1 MEAALLERQRV
12 WRDPGAPG
20 RTLVPFTVQGS
31 SRAADHTGFE
41 IPEYGL
47 LLDAGLPTRR
57 QPRAVIITHTHTD
70 HCGNLPRIC
79 MGTTDT
85 FNVFC
90 PEQAVEPLQNMLAA
104 TACLRACSMR
114 LVWNSALFTGQIVS
128 LAPADGDQPLCTMYE
143 RGQTPSRQ
151 PDPAKRRK
159 TFQPGEFHPNTP
171 AVCKKLFVRAVPLKH
186 SIATNGYIISEERKG
201 LKPEYKGKTQAD
213 LDAMRKEGV
222 DLNCTR
228 LVPMLAFLCDCTS
241 DSAVEMIRMLRDA
254 PPRVIMVECT
264 YIDDAD
270 TEQAVSRKHVLWSR
284 IRDATQE
291 LPNVVFLLIH
301 FSNRYHEGT
310 RLADWA
316 KTLPPNVHAF
326 L

>member
-12 WRDPGAPG
+12 WRDRGAPG
-20 RTLVPFTVQGS
+20 RKKVPFSIQGGS
-31 SRAADHTGFE
+31 WAADYTGFYV
-41 IPEYGL
+41 PDWGL
-47 LLDAGLPTRR
+47 FLDAGLPSRV
-57 QPRAVIITHTHTD
+57 QPRAVIVTHTHTD
-70 HCGNLPRIC
+70 HCGHLARIC
-79 MGTTDT
+79 MGTQDD

-90 PEQAVEPLQNMLAA
+90 HEQAVEPLQNMLEA
-104 TACLRACSMR
+104 TTRLRACSMR
-114 LVWNSALFTGQIVS
+114 VGWNSALFTGKIVS
-128 LAPADGDQPLCTMYE
+128 LAPADGEQPLCTVYE

-151 PDPAKRRK
+151 ADLAKRRK
-159 TFQPGEFHPNTP
+159 TFQPGGFHPNTP
-171 AVCKKLFVRAVPLKH
+171 TACKNLFVRAVPLKH
-186 SIATNGYIISEERKG
+186 SIPTNGYIISEERKG
-201 LKPEYKGKTQAD
+201 LKPEYEGKTQEE
-213 LDAMRKEGV
+213 LDAMRKAGV
-222 DLNCTR
+222 DLNRTK

-241 DSAVEMIRMLRDA
+241 ESAVEMIRLLRDA

-270 TEQAVSRKHVLWSR
+270 AEQAVSRKHVLWSC

-301 FSNRYHEGT
+301 FSQRYRDGT

-316 KTLPPNVHAF
+316 KTLPSNVHAF